1 MSRIH
6 PQHQPIGACRGLAI
20 LALAVLAAGGLLTWP
35 AGARATPAR
44 STALHKARPLKTLPM
59 LKAGATP
66 ASTSGVSPTVSPY
79 ARAAA
84 QRNESG
90 RLPPGHAYVLPRT
103 TPNMAGQPA
112 P

>member
-6 PQHQPIGACRGLAI
+6 PQHQPIGACRSLAI
-20 LALAVLAAGGLLTWP
+20 LALAVLVAGGLLAWP
-35 AGARATPAR
+35 AGARAMPAK
-44 STALHKARPLKTLPM
+44 STSLHKARPLKTLPM
-59 LKAGATP
+59 LKAGPKPAAT
-66 ASTSGVSPTVSPY
+66 SRVSPPISPY

-103 TPNMAGQPA
+103 TPNMAG
-112 P
+112 